1 MRWLGGVN
9 DSMDMSLSRLR
20 ELVMDRNAWRAAG
33 HGVTKSRTQV
43 NDWTEL
49 STILLLSYSNTF
61 QFYILDIF
69 YY

>member
-1 MRWLGGVN
+1 MGGVN